1 MYLHGVGM
9 IDLFGIVGLII
20 GAALAT
26 KHFGLG
32 LPFLL
37 AGLFLLVKGDKN
49 ADKYMEL
56 VGPLAMVSVIIT
68 FIIALF
74 VNYS

>member
-1 MYLHGVGM
+1 MCLNGVSM

-20 GAALAT
+20 GSALAT

-37 AGLFLLVKGDKN
+37 AGLFILVKGDKN

-56 VGPLAMVSVIIT
+56 VGSLAMVSIVVT
-68 FIIALF
+68 FIIAFF
-74 VNYS
+74 VNYF